1 MTERT
6 KYILLIIKTYLK
18 TQNSLASE
26 PTEPL
31 IKDLQAELLKHELLK
46 KQKYIEQKTNITK
59 EEFLLKCELAAID
72 LKEYGYMQYSIA
84 VNTLKYEELIPDQ
97 SESEEDQFKFIDKQ
111 IKFYLVDLSGLDPSI
126 KYALYNLEIEFIK
139 EIIENINQSSSQST
153 QIEKI
158 EPNALSSNVTN
169 KNTVPIPELF
179 GEVFCNNG
187 FELFEHILNK
197 YVSPLNKR
205 GRKSDLIFYYWALY
219 YSKPQYI
226 HKRPTQFFIW
236 FEEKYNEMPGQLKTY
251 EDLKKKDS
259 RVRDFSLALEWF
271 KSK

>member
-31 IKDLQAELLKHELLK
+31 IKDLQAELFKHQLLK

-84 VNTLKYEELIPDQ
+84 VNTLKYEDLIPDQ
-97 SESEEDQFKFIDKQ
+97 SESKEDQLKFIDKQ

-126 KYALYNLEIEFIK
+126 KYALYNFEIEFLK
-139 EIIENINQSSSQST
+139 EIFENINQSSFQST

-158 EPNALSSNVTN
+158 EPNTLSSNIVN
-169 KNTVPIPELF
+169 ERIVYIPEQY
-179 GEVFCNNG
+179 GDVFCNDG
-187 FELFEHILNK
+187 FELFEHILSEYIKPKNT
-197 YVSPLNKR
+197 N
-205 GRKSDLIFYYWALY
+205 GR
-219 YSKPQYI
+219 
-226 HKRPTQFFIW
+226 
-236 FEEKYNEMPGQLKTY
+236 Y
-251 EDLKKKDS
+251 EDLSYFYRCLFDDNFIHQKPEPFRIWFMKKYTEE
-259 RVRDFSLALEWF
+259 FSKIKTKEQTRSYLRKKNYALALDWF
-271 KSK
+271 KSKNK